1 MQLYNVR
8 VTEQIVNRALSP
20 GLMDQV
26 LVAKLGLQNC
36 LSNDLLVRL
45 VVLDDVDDR
54 GGKGIIVDGL
64 YVLIAI
70 TDYIVLRVILQFNWL
85 ITLVRLNL
93 LDIVNGETRRIDKF
107 ELIEFLDL
115 LVSKERNGR
124 VRQVTGGVGLVQQGY
139 LLCLRN
145 LLQLLDFAGL

>member
-8 VTEQIVNRALSP
+8 VIEKIVNRALSP

-36 LSNDLLVRL
+36 LPNDLLVRF

-93 LDIVNGETRRIDKF
+93 LDIVNGETRRINKF
-107 ELIEFLDL
+107 ELVEFLDL
-115 LVSKERNGR
+115 LVGKERNGR
-124 VRQVTGGVGLVQQGY
+124 VRQVTG
-139 LLCLRN
+139 
-145 LLQLLDFAGL
+145 

>member
-26 LVAKLGLQNC
+26 LVAQLGLQNC

-45 VVLDDVDDR
+45 VILDDVDDR
-54 GGKGIIVDGL
+54 GGKRIVVDGL

-93 LDIVNGETRRIDKF
+93 LDIVNGETRRINKF

-115 LVSKERNGR
+115 LVGKERNGR
-124 VRQVTGGVGLVQQGY
+124 VRQVTG
-139 LLCLRN
+139 
-145 LLQLLDFAGL
+145 

>member
-8 VTEQIVNRALSP
+8 VIEKIVNRALSP

-93 LDIVNGETRRIDKF
+93 LDIVNGETRRINKF
-107 ELIEFLDL
+107 ELVEFLDL
-115 LVSKERNGR
+115 LVGKEGNGR

-145 LLQLLDFAGL
+145 LLQLFDFAGL

>member
-8 VTEQIVNRALSP
+8 VIEEIVNRALSP

-54 GGKGIIVDGL
+54 GGKRIVVDGL

-93 LDIVNGETRRIDKF
+93 LDIVNGETGRINKF

-115 LVSKERNGR
+115 LVGKEGNSRI
-124 VRQVTGGVGLVQQGY
+124 RQVTGGVGLVQQGY

>member
-8 VTEQIVNRALSP
+8 VIEEIVNRALSP

-36 LSNDLLVRL
+36 LPNDLLVRF

-54 GGKGIIVDGL
+54 GGKGIVVDGL

-70 TDYIVLRVILQFNWL
+70 TD
-85 ITLVRLNL
+85 
-93 LDIVNGETRRIDKF
+93 
-107 ELIEFLDL
+107 
-115 LVSKERNGR
+115 
-124 VRQVTGGVGLVQQGY
+124 
-139 LLCLRN
+139 
-145 LLQLLDFAGL
+145 